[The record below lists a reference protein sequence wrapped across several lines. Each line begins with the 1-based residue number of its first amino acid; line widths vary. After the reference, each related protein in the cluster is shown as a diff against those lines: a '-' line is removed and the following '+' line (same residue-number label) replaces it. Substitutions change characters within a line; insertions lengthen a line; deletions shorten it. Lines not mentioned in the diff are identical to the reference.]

1 MYQYTFSKEDTDA
14 LTDKTKKYSELL
26 DSFKDVDKK
35 YSSQDNGSLE
45 LKEMTFTKPTDEEIK
60 KQAEN
65 NLYDYKETGIQGIN
79 DEYTEKQNSLENQIS
94 STLKSGDEKKTEAKE
109 LYSSLKQ
116 DASNDATKRGL
127 ARSSIVINV
136 LDAFD
141 QNMIKEYNKIN
152 EEISSTVDS
161 LNNQKA
167 LLNEQK
173 QNALNSFDITYAV
186 KLSEKIDEI
195 NKELLEQEQKVIE
208 YNNEIAEKEAEYEQ
222 KRKENALDYAD
233 YVSEYGVKEL
243 EEIKQNEKYML
254 AKDYFMSMPKEEAL
268 KELESNRVF
277 NAELGSVAF
286 NKLKVI
292 LNARED

>member
-14 LTDKTKKYSELL
+14 LTEKTKKYSDLL

-35 YSSQDNGSLE
+35 YSSQDNGSLDLE
-45 LKEMTFTKPTDEEIK
+45 EMTFTKPSDEEIK

-65 NLYDYKETGIQGIN
+65 NLYDYKETGIKGIN
-79 DEYTEKQNSLENQIS
+79 DEYDEKQSSIENQIS
-94 STLKSGDEKKTEAKE
+94 STLKSGDEKKNETKQ

-141 QNMIKEYNKIN
+141 QNMINEYNKIN

-167 LLNEQK
+167 LLSEQK

-208 YNNEIAEKEAEYEQ
+208 YNNEIAQKEAEYEQ
-222 KRKENALDYAD
+222 NRKENALDYAD
-233 YVSEYGVKEL
+233 YVAEYGVKEL
-243 EEIKQNEKYML
+243 EEIKQNEKYLL

-268 KELESNRVF
+268 EELESNKIY

-292 LNARED
+292 LKARED